1 MESSKNAEYKKC
13 ERMNFFEKM
22 AMIEPR
28 IDSKTKRNKVANKNF
43 TKPPEESKMYSS
55 ARKVKQ
61 KFLIERVASLSPNS
75 SPRSQSRSP
84 SPAVSSHVSDQSTES
99 NATLRVAEFRNPNLS
114 VIQGSAKLEHIN
126 VDEFNKS
133 SLSSHQFSSV
143 TDTVK
148 NISNEDELITS
159 ETIIDDEFNTP
170 MSSAPVSV
178 KSSNKLST
186 HTTSGN
192 RGSLTHIKTSEMTQM
207 KENDRSSTKRFNTAH
222 PISASQEDNVELR
235 KSPFVYLDIMQ
246 KEMIDKHMSS
256 PSSSLK
262 TNEKKQ
268 QVPSRA
274 KLKDIAKCSPRSSP
288 RSSPK
293 LVKKPFRR
301 SSLKS
306 VSDSQVEN
314 ALPTKNAKT
323 PTNCSAVSPIKN
335 ETTSGPSDDLVI
347 TSKEPTN
354 TLLAKFTQPDD
365 TSSTHSSVDQEI
377 VQIIPRFAVETDHKN
392 EHDLCGRVNK
402 TNNGEDTQSVDSL
415 EMSSSASQLS
425 LEPTLGCRSVPDIP
439 EELATIMINEHMPS
453 PSSGK
458 TNVEKHSVSSR
469 AMLKEMDDSD
479 IKNQRTL
486 TAKNRKQIKSKLKT
500 SGAVNLTNDELN
512 DEDDTNLRVPSVS
525 NASETKL
532 PNDPTEQ
539 ASSKLT
545 RKKSIE
551 PVVNAVVS
559 AKVEKKKQL
568 TLQDKSSG
576 KSDATDASTEQDS
589 VVEVSIQKGS
599 TRIEGS
605 EKNSSPKRRRTVLHQ
620 KRGPRPRSKSPKGK
634 ESNTGVLK
642 DNEKKGNVNDTE
654 KLLGTVTRSGRKVK
668 MSAVALEAL
677 EAATM
682 GSDDDDDIGSG
693 ADKDKSVAKQNAQEK
708 FKERCQSSEKCCSVS
723 QQKTVVSPKSKT
735 FLNSSMDPEDSSKLL
750 IPEESPTR
758 SALRGISTVT
768 TEMVPTSRTS
778 PCSSARNTRSST
790 VNTTET
796 GNSASSG
803 ISGKQANV
811 QLKEAD
817 SKSSTSS
824 QDKDSH
830 FSSVSRA
837 QTRRSTSKAES
848 VFIGNDLST
857 DNTCRQIQFDKESV
871 PTPKKARKEKQS
883 PKELKKHRSPRERK
897 SSSKRSPN
905 SKSPDAGECRVTR
918 GRSKALASL
927 ITQVED
933 RLKTTA
939 PVPENL
945 QLETNT
951 ADHSESFLSG
961 GSSSEESGTSDDHIE
976 DDDDD
981 AASLSSRI
989 SDDDV
994 RTPSPYK
1001 HSNVHGTDAGK
1012 CSEPSDANVPSIQ
1025 QGHNVG
1031 SSTESSDKEDC
1042 PAKVPFDS
1050 YKENQFASGNQKQS
1064 TWSNSEVEMKELCD
1078 HSVEINKNTFEMEEF
1093 PGNSR
1098 MVLSDQTPSE
1108 TGGNQLS
1115 VFEDVTDDDDTSSAF
1130 VSDKLERYL
1139 VKDRDINQTLKND
1152 PFVYKPLSPPTKF
1165 TGVQIARNSPQ
1176 KQFNSNPDVDDMDG
1190 VKVFSYAS
1198 AKELCMHV
1206 DREKAI
1212 ISEWNCDS
1220 ENEESVLYH
1229 RTDVLSP
1236 EKTDD
1241 LSQIK
1246 GWRNKPFPVG
1256 SKNVENC
1263 GPKLRYFAA
1272 RGLIRK
1278 LKPEEITELGLRLKA
1293 RRRRSPVLLHQ
1304 KSEKTEDVETK
1315 TSINIYGR
1323 RRDGRFATKRSV
1335 WPKKPKSK

>member
-61 KFLIERVASLSPNS
+61 KFLVERVASLSPNS

-84 SPAVSSHVSDQSTES
+84 SPSVSSHVSDQSTES
-99 NATLRVAEFRNPNLS
+99 NATLRVAEFRNPDLS
-114 VIQGSAKLEHIN
+114 VIQGSAKLERIN

-159 ETIIDDEFNTP
+159 ETVIDDEFNTP

-186 HTTSGN
+186 QTTSGN

-207 KENDRSSTKRFNTAH
+207 KENDRSSPKRFNTAH

-235 KSPFVYLDIMQ
+235 KSPFVYLEIMQ
-246 KEMIDKHMSS
+246 KEMIDKHISS

-323 PTNCSAVSPIKN
+323 PTKCSVVSPIKN
-335 ETTSGPSDDLVI
+335 ETTSGPPDDLVI

-377 VQIIPRFAVETDHKN
+377 VQIIPRFAVESDHKN

-439 EELATIMINEHMPS
+439 EELATIMINKHMPS

-469 AMLKEMDDSD
+469 AMLKEVDDSD

-486 TAKNRKQIKSKLKT
+486 TAKNTKQIKSKLKT
-500 SGAVNLTNDELN
+500 SSAVDLTKDELN
-512 DEDDTNLRVPSVS
+512 DEDDTNSRVASVS
-525 NASETKL
+525 NVSGTKP

-539 ASSKLT
+539 GSSKLAASSTRSLLT

-551 PVVNAVVS
+551 PVVNAMVS
-559 AKVEKKKQL
+559 ANVEKKKQL
-568 TLQDKSSG
+568 TRQVKSSG
-576 KSDATDASTEQDS
+576 KSNTTDASTEQDS

-654 KLLGTVTRSGRKVK
+654 KLLGTITRSGRKVK

-693 ADKDKSVAKQNAQEK
+693 ADKDKSVAKQNATER
-708 FKERCQSSEKCCSVS
+708 FKERCQSPEKCCSVL
-723 QQKTVVSPKSKT
+723 QQKTMVSPKSKT
-735 FLNSSMDPEDSSKLL
+735 FLNSSMDAEDSSKLL

-778 PCSSARNTRSST
+778 PCSSARNKRSST

-796 GNSASSG
+796 GNSVSSG

-811 QLKEAD
+811 HLKEAD
-817 SKSSTSS
+817 SKSPTSS
-824 QDKDSH
+824 QDKDTH
-830 FSSVSRA
+830 FSSVNKA
-837 QTRRSTSKAES
+837 QTRRSASKAEL
-848 VFIGNDLST
+848 VFARNDSST
-857 DNTCRQIQFDKESV
+857 GNTCRQIQFTKESV

-905 SKSPDAGECRVTR
+905 SKSADAGECRVTR

-951 ADHSESFLSG
+951 VDHSESFLSG
-961 GSSSEESGTSDDHIE
+961 GSSSEESGTSDDQID

-1078 HSVEINKNTFEMEEF
+1078 HSVEINKNTFEM
-1093 PGNSR
+1093 
-1098 MVLSDQTPSE
+1098 
-1108 TGGNQLS
+1108 
-1115 VFEDVTDDDDTSSAF
+1115 
-1130 VSDKLERYL
+1130 
-1139 VKDRDINQTLKND
+1139 
-1152 PFVYKPLSPPTKF
+1152 
-1165 TGVQIARNSPQ
+1165 
-1176 KQFNSNPDVDDMDG
+1176 
-1190 VKVFSYAS
+1190 
-1198 AKELCMHV
+1198 
-1206 DREKAI
+1206 
-1212 ISEWNCDS
+1212 
-1220 ENEESVLYH
+1220 
-1229 RTDVLSP
+1229 
-1236 EKTDD
+1236 
-1241 LSQIK
+1241 
-1246 GWRNKPFPVG
+1246 
-1256 SKNVENC
+1256 
-1263 GPKLRYFAA
+1263 
-1272 RGLIRK
+1272 
-1278 LKPEEITELGLRLKA
+1278 
-1293 RRRRSPVLLHQ
+1293 
-1304 KSEKTEDVETK
+1304 
-1315 TSINIYGR
+1315 
-1323 RRDGRFATKRSV
+1323 
-1335 WPKKPKSK
+1335 